1 MQVLDLLTLPV
12 EVQVTL
18 DVPAEQLPKGVT
30 QKSVKA
36 YARAVTRGHP
46 LVVSASE
53 ENG

>member
-1 MQVLDLLTLPV
+1 VLDLLTLPV
-12 EVQVTL
+12 EVQTPL
-18 DVPAEQLPKGVT
+18 DVPPEPLQKRVT

-36 YARAVTRGHP
+36 YVRAVTAGHR